1 MIDRSISQAV
11 WNAAIRGVLLLGAL
25 ALVPLGGCGRTGQR
39 SRPLETIPRPGSD
52 TIGDNVEALDP
63 RLDPSGAAAV
73 IRSYYQAIDEHRF
86 PDAYRLWGADG
97 AASGK
102 SFDEFRSGFAMTAS
116 VEVTLGPTGPMG
128 AAAGSRYVE
137 VPVRITATQQDGT
150 RRRFEG
156 TYTLRR
162 SVVDGASAEQRSWR
176 IDSARIRR
184 VDAP

>member
-11 WNAAIRGVLLLGAL
+11 SHHSVRAALLLGAF
-25 ALVPLGGCGRTGQR
+25 AIVPLGGCGRTDQR
-39 SRPLETIPRPGSD
+39 STPLEATRRPDSVTVGE
-52 TIGDNVEALDP
+52 TVEALGARPDS
-63 RLDPSGAAAV
+63 SGAAAV
-73 IRSYYQAIDEHRF
+73 VRAYYQAIDEHRF
-86 PDAYRLWGADG
+86 PDAYRLWGSGG

-102 SFDEFRSGFAMTAS
+102 GFDEFRAGFAATAS

-184 VDAP
+184 VDDP